1 VKSGL
6 KATYFDEIDNLLLKM
21 NYLYEKSPKS
31 VESCIESLRLSFNE
45 EELPKGGTRPLR
57 AHSTHFVSH
66 KIEALAR
73 MIGMELT

>member
-6 KATYFDEIDNLLLKM
+6 KATYFDELDNLLLKM
-21 NYLYEKSPKS
+21 NYLYEKSPKKCRELQD
-31 VESCIESLRLSFNE
+31 VIESLRLSFDE

-66 KIEALAR
+66 
-73 MIGMELT
+73 